1 LCEQPCYLTDQ
12 PVLALYDS
20 IGNVAVPVGII
31 ALTNIALIVRVLWQ
45 KRNRPD
51 AWRRQRKLTIQLLLM
66 AALFIIMWFPLTIN
80 GLIYTYT
87 LLPMSGFL
95 QWKYFLFLPNILT
108 MIIPIILLPLLPNLR
123 QTVFIW
129 RNIAVAPEPN
139 NIRRLPN
146 AEI

>member
-66 AALFIIMWFPLTIN
+66 AALFIIMWLPVTIN
-80 GLIYTYT
+80 DMIYTYT
-87 LLPMSGFL
+87 LSPMSGFL
-95 QWKYFLFLPNILT
+95 QWKYFLFLPIILT
-108 MIIPIILLPLLPNLR
+108 MIIPIVLVPLLPDFRKVVLKWHNN
-123 QTVFIW
+123 TIV
-129 RNIAVAPEPN
+129 PEIN
-139 NIRRLPN
+139 NIGRLPN
-146 AEI
+146 VEI